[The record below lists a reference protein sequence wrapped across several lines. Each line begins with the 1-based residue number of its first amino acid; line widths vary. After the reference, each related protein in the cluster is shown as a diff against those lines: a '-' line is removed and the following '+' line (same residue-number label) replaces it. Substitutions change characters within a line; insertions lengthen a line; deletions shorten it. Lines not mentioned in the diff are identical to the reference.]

1 MNSPNVTNINPKD
14 CVYGCNTR
22 IYWNA
27 STNEY
32 LEEFTNKKHICPNRS
47 RNNNKKSVAAATN
60 NNNSSIAMPT
70 THYNNSYKNNHGNN
84 YNHKKSWPKFSNNK
98 QPTDNS
104 LEILEAPSPK
114 AIRKQYEVL
123 TDLVKEYNGKIHG
136 SQSHILANDSIQL
149 FVYYEVPEG
158 MRDEVKRMFE
168 SFTKDK
174 IDL

>member
-47 RNNNKKSVAAATN
+47 RNNNKKSVAAPTN
-60 NNNSSIAMPT
+60 NNNSSIAMQT
-70 THYNNSYKNNHGNN
+70 THYKNN
-84 YNHKKSWPKFSNNK
+84 YNHKKSWPKFSSNK
-98 QPTDNS
+98 QPMDNS

-158 MRDEVKRMFE
+158 MRDEIKRMFE
-168 SFTKDK
+168 SFTKDE